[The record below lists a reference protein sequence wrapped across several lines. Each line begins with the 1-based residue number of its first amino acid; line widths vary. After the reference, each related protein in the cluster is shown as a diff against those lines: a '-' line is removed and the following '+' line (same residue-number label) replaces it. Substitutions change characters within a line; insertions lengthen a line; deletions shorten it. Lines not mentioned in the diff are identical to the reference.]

1 MAPTLRPGRRR
12 WQGLGRLTPW
22 LLLLAG
28 LLLVRF
34 SKGAGFADA
43 YALLSR
49 PFWPGSAQRE
59 WVLSA
64 VDAEQRARLVLLE
77 QDNERLRGLLGL
89 QQGGEVGRDVAAAV
103 ISRRPRD
110 WWQQLE
116 LSRGALDGLAKDDA
130 VLGPGGL
137 LGRVASVT
145 PATARVKLLTAPG
158 HSIGVWLPRSRHHG
172 LLVGTGTSRPELQ
185 FIIRDPD
192 VRPGD
197 LVSTSPASTLLPPN
211 LPVAVVQSVDAR
223 AVPSSTAVVQLIAA
237 PDAVDWV
244 QVRTR

>member
-1 MAPTLRPGRRR
+1 MAPSLRPGKKR

-22 LLLLAG
+22 LLLLTG

-34 SKGAGFADA
+34 SKGAGFVDA
-43 YALLSR
+43 YALLTR

-59 WVLSA
+59 WVEAA
-64 VDAEQRARLVLLE
+64 VDLEQRARLTLLE
-77 QDNERLRGLLGL
+77 QDNQRLRGLLEL
-89 QQGGEVGRDVAAAV
+89 QQSGENGRDVAAAV

-116 LSRGALDGLAKDDA
+116 ISRGVLDGIAKDDA

-158 HSIGVWLPRSRHHG
+158 HSIGVWLPRSRDHG
-172 LLVGTGTSRPELQ
+172 LLVGTGATRPELR
-185 FIIRDPD
+185 FIVRDPD

-211 LPVAVVQSVDAR
+211 LPVAVVQSVDDQ
-223 AVPSSTAVVQLIAA
+223 AVPFATAVVQLIAA
-237 PDAVDWV
+237 PEAIDWV

>member
-22 LLLLAG
+22 LLLLAR

-77 QDNERLRGLLGL
+77 QDNERLRGLLEL
-89 QQGGEVGRDVAAAV
+89 QQGGQVGRDVAAAV

>member
-1 MAPTLRPGRRR
+1 MAPSLRPGRRR
-12 WQGLGRLTPW
+12 WQGIGRLTPW

-28 LLLVRF
+28 LMLVRF

-43 YALLSR
+43 YALLTR
-49 PFWPGSAQRE
+49 PFWPGTAQRE
-59 WVLSA
+59 WLQAA
-64 VDAEQRARLVLLE
+64 VDVEQRARITLLE
-77 QDNERLRGLLGL
+77 QDNERLRELLDL
-89 QQGGEVGRDVAAAV
+89 QQRGQAGRDVAAAV

-116 LSRGALDGLAKDDA
+116 LSRGSLDGLAKDDA

-172 LLVGTGTSRPELQ
+172 LLVGNGSSRPELR
-185 FIIRDPD
+185 FINRDPD

-211 LPVAVVQSVDAR
+211 VPVAVVQSVDAR

-237 PDAVDWV
+237 PEAVDWV

>member
-59 WVLSA
+59 WVVSA
-64 VDAEQRARLVLLE
+64 VDAEQRARLALLE
-77 QDNERLRGLLGL
+77 QDNQRLRGLLDL

>member
-1 MAPTLRPGRRR
+1 MAPSLRPGRRR
-12 WQGLGRLTPW
+12 WQGIGRLTPW

-28 LLLVRF
+28 LMLVRF

-43 YALLSR
+43 YALLTR
-49 PFWPGSAQRE
+49 PFWPGTAQRE
-59 WVLSA
+59 WLQAA
-64 VDAEQRARLVLLE
+64 VDVEQRARITLLE
-77 QDNERLRGLLGL
+77 QDNERLRGLLDL
-89 QQGGEVGRDVAAAV
+89 QQRGQAGRDVAAAV

-116 LSRGALDGLAKDDA
+116 LSRGSLDGLAKDDA

-172 LLVGTGTSRPELQ
+172 LLVGNGSSRPELR
-185 FIIRDPD
+185 FINRDPD

-211 LPVAVVQSVDAR
+211 VPVAVVQSVDAR
-223 AVPSSTAVVQLIAA
+223 AVPFSTAVVQLIAA
-237 PDAVDWV
+237 PEAVDWV

>member
-1 MAPTLRPGRRR
+1 MAPSLRPGRRR
-12 WQGLGRLTPW
+12 WQGIGRLTPW

-28 LLLVRF
+28 LMLVRF

-43 YALLSR
+43 YALLTR
-49 PFWPGSAQRE
+49 PFWPGTAQRE
-59 WVLSA
+59 WLQAA
-64 VDAEQRARLVLLE
+64 VDVEQRARITLLE
-77 QDNERLRGLLGL
+77 QDNERLRGLLDL
-89 QQGGEVGRDVAAAV
+89 QQRGQAGRDVAAAV

-116 LSRGALDGLAKDDA
+116 LSRGSLDGLAKDDA

-145 PATARVKLLTAPG
+145 PGTARVKLLTAPG

-172 LLVGTGTSRPELQ
+172 LLVGNGSSRPELR
-185 FIIRDPD
+185 FINRDPD

-211 LPVAVVQSVDAR
+211 VPVAVVQSVDAR

-237 PDAVDWV
+237 PEAVDWV

>member
-1 MAPTLRPGRRR
+1 MAPSLRPGTNR
-12 WQGLGRLTPW
+12 WQVFGRLAPW
-22 LLLLAG
+22 LLLMTG

-34 SKGAGFADA
+34 SKGAGFVDA
-43 YALLSR
+43 YALLTR

-59 WVLSA
+59 WVATAADL
-64 VDAEQRARLVLLE
+64 EQRARLSLLE
-77 QDNERLRGLLGL
+77 QDNQRLRELLDL
-89 QQGGEVGRDVAAAV
+89 QQRGETRRDVAAAV

-116 LSRGALDGLAKDDA
+116 LSRGGLDGIAKDDA

-145 PATARVKLLTAPG
+145 PATSRVKLLTAPG
-158 HSIGVWLPRSRHHG
+158 HSIGVWLPRSRQHG
-172 LLVGTGTSRPELQ
+172 LLVGTGTTRPELR

-211 LPVAVVQSVDAR
+211 LPVAVVQSVDLQ

-237 PDAVDWV
+237 PEAIDWV

>member
-1 MAPTLRPGRRR
+1 MAPSLRPGRRR
-12 WQGLGRLTPW
+12 WQGIGRLTPW

-28 LLLVRF
+28 LMLVRF

-43 YALLSR
+43 YALLTR
-49 PFWPGSAQRE
+49 PFWPGTAQRE
-59 WVLSA
+59 WLQAA
-64 VDAEQRARLVLLE
+64 VDVEQRARITLLE
-77 QDNERLRGLLGL
+77 QDNERLRELLDL
-89 QQGGEVGRDVAAAV
+89 QQRGQAGRDVAAAV

-116 LSRGALDGLAKDDA
+116 LSRGSLDGLAKDDA

-172 LLVGTGTSRPELQ
+172 LLVGNGSSRPELR
-185 FIIRDPD
+185 FINRDPD

-211 LPVAVVQSVDAR
+211 VPVAVVQSVDAR

-237 PDAVDWV
+237 PEAVEWV